1 MTILNLNTEDAQSL
15 HCALTTVLQHA
26 MLSPSFTADFK
37 EDEQFQFFAL
47 LKMLCKQK

>member
-1 MTILNLNTEDAQSL
+1 MTILNLNTEDARSL

-26 MLSPSFTADFK
+26 MLSPSFAADFS

-47 LKMLCKQK
+47 LKILCKQR